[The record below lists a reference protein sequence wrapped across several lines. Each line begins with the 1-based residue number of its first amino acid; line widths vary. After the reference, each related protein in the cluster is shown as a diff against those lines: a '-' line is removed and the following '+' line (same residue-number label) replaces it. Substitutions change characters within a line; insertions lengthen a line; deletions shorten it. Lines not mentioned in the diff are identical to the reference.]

1 MHASRPAPTARR
13 DRSGSGSRRGVPSVE
28 LRPSADSPRSGG
40 LANPLRGRVRSR
52 DRPFHHLRANAHGG
66 RRPEGSASAGPRP
79 ARIHVAAR
87 SPGAGAS
94 EVGRAL
100 PRRLPGAALGG
111 GYAVR
116 VSDTFGVIHAL
127 VWRDLTARPDP
138 VGPVITLAAGS
149 VPCLIQVEM
158 IRPGWGRYWDKSGPC
173 PVGLEPSFTA
183 AEVEARQR
191 VLGSYSLEAIPPAGP
206 RQVP

>member
-1 MHASRPAPTARR
+1 
-13 DRSGSGSRRGVPSVE
+13 
-28 LRPSADSPRSGG
+28 
-40 LANPLRGRVRSR
+40 
-52 DRPFHHLRANAHGG
+52 
-66 RRPEGSASAGPRP
+66 
-79 ARIHVAAR
+79 
-87 SPGAGAS
+87 
-94 EVGRAL
+94 
-100 PRRLPGAALGG
+100 
-111 GYAVR
+111 
-116 VSDTFGVIHAL
+116 VIHAL